1 MPTFVH
7 VDKCDGCRA
16 LERPACMYICPNDLM
31 ALDVNLTKGYNQEPD
46 LCWECYSC
54 VKVCPQGAIEM
65 RGYADVMP
73 MGSRVTPLRG
83 TDSIMWAIQ
92 YRNGEVKRFKYP
104 IRTTAWGS
112 INGEVDL
119 PVAVE
124 EAGGT
129 QLLAGEPQYLLVDAL
144 PALPTN

>member
-16 LERPACMYICPNDLM
+16 LERPACMYICPHDLM
-31 ALDVNLTKGYNQEPD
+31 ALDVNLMKGYNQEPD
-46 LCWECYSC
+46 LCWECYAC

-92 YRNGEVKRFKYP
+92 FRNGEVKRFKYP

-112 INGEVDL
+112 IDPVVEL
-119 PVAVE
+119 PVDP
-124 EAGGT
+124 EAAGTT
-129 QLLAGEPQYLLVDAL
+129 QLLAGEPKYLLVDAL
-144 PALPTN
+144 PDLPTA